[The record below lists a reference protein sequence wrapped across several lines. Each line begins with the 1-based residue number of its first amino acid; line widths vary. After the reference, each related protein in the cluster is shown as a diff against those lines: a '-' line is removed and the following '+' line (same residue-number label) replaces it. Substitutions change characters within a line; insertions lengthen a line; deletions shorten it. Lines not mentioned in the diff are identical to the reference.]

1 MRILKVF
8 FQVSGRN
15 ITYTNYLMISWHIII
30 SVRGIADLHRMQ
42 ECTVN
47 YSWSKDL
54 KEFTFLIT
62 SDLRIVKN
70 LILTSLCMENSCFWH
85 HLFLQYCHH
94 TYYSYSIYFF
104 AVITACQKKLW
115 EGNVF
120 SDVCLSVCL
129 STGGPMWPLVMM
141 HWTWPYRD
149 PLSLAPALFSLYM
162 ELHGLVSD
170 PPSQALL
177 LVTSGD

>member
-1 MRILKVF
+1 MKVLQLSCMRILKVF
-8 FQVSGRN
+8 FQMSGRN

-30 SVRGIADLHRMQ
+30 SVRGIADLLGMQ

-94 TYYSYSIYFF
+94 THYSYSIYFF
-104 AVITACQKKLW
+104 AIITACQKNCGK
-115 EGNVF
+115 VMF
-120 SDVCLSVCL
+120 SVMCVCQSVYL
-129 STGGPMWPLVMM
+129 QGV
-141 HWTWPYRD
+141 PYD
-149 PLSLAPALFSLYM
+149 
-162 ELHGLVSD
+162 H
-170 PPSQALL
+170 
-177 LVTSGD
+177 